1 MEYRFMAN
9 IIALVAAT
17 LLLVAIPGPNVA
29 MIVANSIRHGA
40 RFGIVTVAGT
50 TAGVALQLSIILSGF
65 ATLLGMAA
73 DILTWI
79 KWAGVLYLL
88 YLGIT
93 TWRTP
98 AETLDYVEASMQP
111 ASRLFWRGT
120 MLAIVNPKTLLFNA
134 AFLPQFADKAADPAR
149 QMLLLGVTFLITLS
163 AGDAVW
169 AIGAGTARPYLQKY
183 GRLRNRMTGGF
194 LTASGVGLALARR

>member
-1 MEYRFMAN
+1 
-9 IIALVAAT
+9 
-17 LLLVAIPGPNVA
+17 
-29 MIVANSIRHGA
+29 
-40 RFGIVTVAGT
+40 
-50 TAGVALQLSIILSGF
+50 VALQLSIILSGF

-98 AETLDYVEASMQP
+98 AETLDDVEASMQP
-111 ASRLFWRGT
+111 ASRLFWRGM

-134 AFLPQFADKAADPAR
+134 AFLPQFADQAADPAR
-149 QMLLLGVTFLITLS
+149 QMLLLGLTFLITLA

-194 LTASGVGLALARR
+194 LTVSGVGLALARR

>member
-1 MEYRFMAN
+1 MAN